1 MSDQVLRRGLLSPL
15 FVAGLGTAALAQQAK
30 ARLQGFASADAAASA
45 FTEAVRKS
53 DVAAL
58 RSMLGESWVNSVLD
72 ERNDPSGHRRAYLAA
87 WDAKHALAL
96 DGNRATLAVGN
107 DGWTLPIPIVK
118 DGAEW
123 RFDVADA
130 ERQVLARQ
138 IGHDEYGAIQTLL
151 AIVDA
156 QYEYVERE
164 PTKSGWPQYAR
175 RLRSSPG
182 KRDGLYWPAAP
193 GELASPLGEALAE
206 SQFDGKAPGAHFGY
220 NFRLLYAQGP
230 AADGG
235 AHDYLVD
242 GRLLGGFGAIAVPLI
257 YGETG
262 VMTFIVNYKGVVYQQ
277 DLGRETAPRAGAI
290 AAFNPDQG
298 WKKADLTPP

>member
-1 MSDQVLRRGLLSPL
+1 MSDPVLRGGLLSPL
-15 FVAGLGTAALAQQAK
+15 LIAGFGAAAFAQSAK
-30 ARLQGFASADAAASA
+30 LQGFPSADAAASA

-53 DVAAL
+53 DVGAL
-58 RSMLGESWVNSVLD
+58 RAMLGESWVNSVVD
-72 ERNDPSGHRRAYLAA
+72 ERNDPSGHRRNYLAA
-87 WDAKHALAL
+87 WDAKHAVNVQG
-96 DGNRATLAVGN
+96 DRATLAVGN

-123 RFDVADA
+123 RFDVVAA
-130 ERQVLARQ
+130 ERVVLARQ
-138 IGHDEYGAIQTLL
+138 IGHDEYGAIQSLL

-156 QYEYVERE
+156 QYEYVALD
-164 PTKSGWPQYAR
+164 PTRSGWSQYAR
-175 RLRSSPG
+175 RLKSSPG
-182 KRDGLYWPAAP
+182 KKDGLYWPTAA
-193 GELASPLGEALAE
+193 GEKPSPLGEAFAE
-206 SQFDGKAPGAHFGY
+206 SQFDGKVPGGHFGY

-230 AADGG
+230 AAEGG

-242 GRLLGGFGAIAVPLI
+242 GRLLGGFGAIATPLL

-277 DLGRETAPRAGAI
+277 DLGPDTAQRAGAI